1 MKRFI
6 YIIIVLF
13 IISISSCVDLN
24 NQRTL
29 PDLTG
34 KNRAEIEEI
43 MEELDIEYV
52 FKFSSILEDN
62 SFGVVGLFTV
72 VSIEAA
78 EELFLL

>member
-34 KNRAEIEEI
+34 KNRAEIE
-43 MEELDIEYV
+43 DAV
-52 FKFSSILEDN
+52 
-62 SFGVVGLFTV
+62 GVETYWN
-72 VSIEAA
+72 
-78 EELFLL
+78 